1 MKNQY
6 QVNFPVE
13 LAFSL
18 KMQEQEFA
26 QEVKKLFLVKLYEL
40 GKISSGKAGEFL
52 GLTRVDFLEMLR
64 LYNISIFNDLTEET
78 LLNDLQNA

>member
-6 QVNFPVE
+6 QVSFPVE

-26 QEVKKLFLVKLYEL
+26 EEVKKLFLVKLYEL
-40 GKISSGKAGEFL
+40 GKISSGKAGELL
-52 GLTRVDFLEMLR
+52 GLTRIGFLEMLR